1 MPDIEREIE
10 LLQAEIAKANEVIAK
25 LVRQRKALAK
35 DSPLIDDCNAS
46 VVAARQ
52 ALLNVEVRLRQL
64 YESKDTD

>member
-25 LVRQRKALAK
+25 AVRERKALAK
-35 DSPLIDDCNAS
+35 ESPLIDDFNAA

>member
-1 MPDIEREIE
+1 MLDIEREIE

-25 LVRQRKALAK
+25 AVRDRKALAK
-35 DSPLIDDCNAS
+35 DSPLIIDFNAA

-64 YESKDTD
+64 YESKDPD